1 MSDKTG
7 IRVHT
12 CFVADEHE
20 PRTSWTFLT
29 QHARVLLMIS
39 RDPQARVRDLAA
51 ACGLTERAV
60 QAIITDLESAGYLTR
75 TRHGRR
81 NHYRITRH
89 MHFRHPAEAR
99 HEIAG
104 FLELFADLSP
114 PTGTDGTH
122 EGRPDDRHGH
132 KHERDRSS

>member
-1 MSDKTG
+1 M
-7 IRVHT
+7 
-12 CFVADEHE
+12 ADEHE

-39 RDPQARVRDLAA
+39 RDPQVRVRDLAA
-51 ACGLTERAV
+51 SCGVTERAV

-81 NHYRITRH
+81 NHYRVTDH
-89 MHFRHPAEAR
+89 THFRHPAEAR

-114 PTGTDGTH
+114 PPGAEGNHGTRPG
-122 EGRPDDRHGH
+122 GR
-132 KHERDRSS
+132 HERNDRS

>member
-1 MSDKTG
+1 M
-7 IRVHT
+7 
-12 CFVADEHE
+12 ADEHE

-39 RDPQARVRDLAA
+39 RDPQVRVRDLAT
-51 ACGLTERAV
+51 ACGVTERAV

-81 NHYRITRH
+81 NHHRVTH
-89 MHFRHPAEAR
+89 HTHFRHPAEAR

-114 PTGTDGTH
+114 PTGTDG
-122 EGRPDDRHGH
+122 GRDTRPRDRHGH
-132 KHERDRSS
+132 DHDHDHDHDHRS

>member
-7 IRVHT
+7 ILVHT
-12 CFVADEHE
+12 CPVANEHE
-20 PRTSWTFLT
+20 ARTSWTFLT

-39 RDPQARVRDLAA
+39 RDPQVRVRDLAA
-51 ACGLTERAV
+51 ACEMTERAV
-60 QAIITDLESAGYLTR
+60 QAIITDLETAGYLTR

-89 MHFRHPAEAR
+89 THFRHPAEAD

-104 FLELFADLSP
+104 FLDLFADLSP
-114 PTGTDGTH
+114 PAGAESGRDTH
-122 EGRPDDRHGH
+122 PGNRHGNDH
-132 KHERDRSS
+132 GASS